1 MKNVRSALCF
11 VLITIFAVA
20 LISCEQPKAQ
30 DNGYAVMEMTVDVP
44 VEEKLLTVW
53 APGQVRSFVYKA
65 TPKFVQDGD
74 VYNDIVGQRLDWAP
88 VTFYTSTGEEETV
101 GHLRASMGYYQP
113 GGWEI
118 EIMALNAGGNPVY
131 YGTTGHVYLNAGERN
146 GFVLELH
153 GVQSIGSAASLD
165 VTFSGPRVS
174 EALGG
179 SPKPVMDIKW
189 LDGTTRRVG
198 SGWTSTI
205 QTDGTILH
213 HIHIDNLPAGET
225 DVVFSTV
232 MPDGTIVTKETAA
245 VLLINGETTTVE
257 GTLETGSYIDPG
269 FDIEEDKSEITASIR
284 IVSGGSE
291 RVHNPYDGG
300 ERFFDVAIGSAAV
313 FSYDLTGAEGDSWRW
328 LVDGVQKGT
337 GKTFTF
343 TENDPGQ
350 YQITA
355 MTWRDEK
362 TCSEEILVV
371 VK

>member
-1 MKNVRSALCF
+1 MKKPVHIVSAI
-11 VLITIFAVA
+11 VLIAV
-20 LISCEQPKAQ
+20 LLLSVSCEQPKVQ
-30 DNGYAVMEMTVDVP
+30 GDGYALMEMTVDVP

-53 APGQVRSFVYKA
+53 APGQVKSFVYKA
-65 TPKFVQDGD
+65 TPKFIQDGD
-74 VYNDIVGQRLDWAP
+74 VYNDIVGQQLEWTP
-88 VTFYTSTGEEETV
+88 VKFYTYSGEEEVV
-101 GHLRASMGYYQP
+101 GHLRTSMGYYQP

-118 EIMALNAGGNPVY
+118 EIMALNGGGNPVY

-153 GVQSIGSAASLD
+153 GVQSIGSSASLD

-174 EALGG
+174 ETIAG

-189 LDGTTRRVG
+189 LDGATRHVD

-205 QTDGTILH
+205 QSDGTILH
-213 HIHIDNLPAGET
+213 HIHIDNMPAGET

-232 MPDGTIVTKETAA
+232 MPDGSVITKEMVA

-257 GTLETGSYIDPG
+257 GTLETGGYIDPG
-269 FDIEEDKSEITASIR
+269 FDIEEDKSEIAASIR

-291 RVHNPYDGG
+291 RAKDPYDGG
-300 ERFFDVAIGSAAV
+300 ERIFDVGVGSTAV

-328 LVDGVQKGT
+328 LVDGVQAGT
-337 GKTFTF
+337 AKTLSFSKSV
-343 TENDPGQ
+343 PGQ
-350 YQITA
+350 YQVTA

-362 TCSEEILVV
+362 TTSEEILVV

>member
-1 MKNVRSALCF
+1 MKNIRCLYYLL
-11 VLITIFAVA
+11 LIAMIFG
-20 LISCEQPKAQ
+20 LSSCEQPKVQ

-65 TPKFVQDGD
+65 TPKFTQDAD
-74 VYNDIVGQRLDWAP
+74 IYNDIVGQQLDWTP
-88 VTFYTSTGEEETV
+88 VKFYTSTGEEETV

-118 EIMALNAGGNPVY
+118 EIMALNSGGNPVY

-146 GFVLELH
+146 GFILELH
-153 GVQSIGSAASLD
+153 GVQSIGSTASLD

-174 EALGG
+174 ESLNG

-189 LDGTTRRVG
+189 LDGTTRHVD
-198 SGWTSTI
+198 SGWSSTI

-213 HIHIDNLPAGET
+213 HIHIDNMPAGET

-232 MPDGTIVTKETAA
+232 MSDGTVVTKETTA

-291 RVHNPYDGG
+291 RPYNPYDGG
-300 ERFFDVAIGSAAV
+300 ERIFDVSVGSTAV

-328 LVDGVQKGT
+328 LVNGLQTGT
-337 GKTFTF
+337 NKTFIF